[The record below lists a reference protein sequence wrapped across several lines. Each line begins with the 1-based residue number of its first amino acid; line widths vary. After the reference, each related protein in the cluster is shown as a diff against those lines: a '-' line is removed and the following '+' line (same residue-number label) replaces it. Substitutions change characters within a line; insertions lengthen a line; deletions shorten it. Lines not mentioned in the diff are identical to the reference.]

1 MTPETRTTP
10 LPEFALSTPAT
21 ATVLGDREESRTPGL
36 GVSRQFL
43 RVVGVGRRRYLPPV
57 GATAPPGTTPYGSIR
72 GVCGLIVD
80 RAIRGSALESSDRCN
95 CKVFGAREEN
105 RTPDLLITSELL
117 CRLSYPGEDHTLP
130 AMPMPPAIYFRQAAR
145 CLPRRLNALSSNR
158 NASPSPSNAGPRSC
172 TPGRGLSKPTNRGD
186 PLGIVMAARGFVV
199 QPSVGGFGAV
209 VTGEAT
215 TGASVVALPPSNSEP
230 QSEMKRAP

>member
-1 MTPETRTTP
+1 VTPETRTTP

-105 RTPDLLITSELL
+105 RTPDLLITS
-117 CRLSYPGEDHTLP
+117 H
-130 AMPMPPAIYFRQAAR
+130 
-145 CLPRRLNALSSNR
+145 PRRVVRARRAWYLAGFRVFKSSGTTSYR
-158 NASPSPSNAGPRSC
+158 VIRRSLWPISGPLPKQRGPHLHPPVTRPGGPKAGRPPIDRPR
-172 TPGRGLSKPTNRGD
+172 TPAFSHPPRQQDPQLPV
-186 PLGIVMAARGFVV
+186 PLGHWKIMEV
-199 QPSVGGFGAV
+199 
-209 VTGEAT
+209 
-215 TGASVVALPPSNSEP
+215 
-230 QSEMKRAP
+230 

>member
-1 MTPETRTTP
+1 VTPETRTTP

-105 RTPDLLITSELL
+105 RTPDLLITSHPRRVVRARRARYQADFVVLPTADTTPYRAIRQRMWTNCGL
-117 CRLSYPGEDHTLP
+117 CRSGSIDLACPHQ
-130 AMPMPPAIYFRQAAR
+130 RAAQVR
-145 CLPRRLNALSSNR
+145 GVTRR
-158 NASPSPSNAGPRSC
+158 RSC
-172 TPGRGLSKPTNRGD
+172 RGGC
-186 PLGIVMAARGFVV
+186 
-199 QPSVGGFGAV
+199 
-209 VTGEAT
+209 
-215 TGASVVALPPSNSEP
+215 
-230 QSEMKRAP
+230 

>member
-10 LPEFALSTPAT
+10 LPEFALSTPAI
-21 ATVLGDREESRTPGL
+21 ATVLGDRKESRTPGL

-105 RTPDLLITSELL
+105 RTPDLLITSQ
-117 CRLSYPGEDHTLP
+117 SIQTVGT
-130 AMPMPPAIYFRQAAR
+130 
-145 CLPRRLNALSSNR
+145 
-158 NASPSPSNAGPRSC
+158 
-172 TPGRGLSKPTNRGD
+172 GRAWYLA
-186 PLGIVMAARGFVV
+186 VFRGFESAGTTSYRVIRRRMWTDCGLRQV
-199 QPSVGGFGAV
+199 DRSTSMTRRSATQPTVRVPVETAPS
-209 VTGEAT
+209 TGR
-215 TGASVVALPPSNSEP
+215 SDS
-230 QSEMKRAP
+230 R

>member
-105 RTPDLLITSELL
+105 RTPDLLITSHPRRVVRAGRAWYQAVFGVFPTVDTTPYRAIRQRMWTNCGL
-117 CRLSYPGEDHTLP
+117 CRSGSIDLACPHQ
-130 AMPMPPAIYFRQAAR
+130 RAAQVR
-145 CLPRRLNALSSNR
+145 GVTRR
-158 NASPSPSNAGPRSC
+158 RSC
-172 TPGRGLSKPTNRGD
+172 RGGC
-186 PLGIVMAARGFVV
+186 
-199 QPSVGGFGAV
+199 
-209 VTGEAT
+209 
-215 TGASVVALPPSNSEP
+215 
-230 QSEMKRAP
+230 